1 MAWFPL
7 GYPLQCTPGA
17 VNTSIP
23 MGRGGMVFKGS

>member
-23 MGRGGMVFKGS
+23 MGRGMVFKGS